1 MKLIWLMLLKPSSQ
15 KLLLKEKIDTID
27 NFRLINEPKENELK
41 ETYEIMMTKNLAFFV
56 MTKNLALTV

>member
-41 ETYEIMMTKNLAFFV
+41 ETYEIMMTKNLA
-56 MTKNLALTV
+56 LTV